1 MDIIAKFVD
10 FIGEL
15 YTSLNSGA
23 LFFGSVG
30 DLVRSIVD
38 ILLVAFLISWALIFI
53 KQSRAWQLI
62 KGIIILYVFA
72 FICSL
77 CGLQMVGFLFSN
89 FLYIFAVMVVVIF
102 QPELRRILET
112 VGIKSFMSIRGVV
125 GGGNLVENKDETSVL
140 IDEICDACKEMCKTY
155 TGALI
160 LLERSTKLDELLIQ
174 ENTTKFDSSVTS
186 VVLQSLFYKGAPM
199 HDGAV
204 LIRDGK
210 IIAARCHINAPV
222 TLHTLNR
229 AGTRHKAA
237 VAASEMGDTIAIAV
251 SEERGK
257 SSIAVNGNLV
267 EMKNEEELRAN
278 LRYLFGLVE
287 NRDNKKSIGN
297 AFKNFS
303 KKKGSK
309 EEVKVADAILAQGN
323 GNEADSQVPSLGKK
337 RKKKN
342 KVSFVERIL
351 ILVVSLLISTGLW
364 VYIQINNN
372 PVVSRTFTVP
382 VEFSNQSISDDYKVS
397 YPIDTVQVEIVGRQQ
412 TISQI
417 SANNIIATLDFS
429 VIDTQEG
436 AVAQENYNL
445 PVIVESRDTDFYF
458 RVEQMIPDKVPVY
471 IYQ

>member
-10 FIGEL
+10 FIEEL
-15 YTSLNSGA
+15 YRSLNNGY

-30 DLVRSIVD
+30 DLVRSLCD
-38 ILLVAFLISWALIFI
+38 ILLVAFLIYWALVFI

-72 FICSL
+72 FVCSL
-77 CGLQMVGFLFSN
+77 FGLQMVGYLFSN
-89 FLYIFAVMVVVIF
+89 FLYILAFMIIVIF

-112 VGIKSFMSIRGVV
+112 VGIKSFTSLRGVV
-125 GGGNLVENKDETSVL
+125 GVSNSFENKDEYSVL

-160 LLERSTKLDELLIQ
+160 LLERTTRLDELLIQ
-174 ENTTKFDSSVTS
+174 ENATKFDSSVTS

-204 LIRDGK
+204 LIREGK
-210 IIAARCHINAPV
+210 IIAARCHVNAPV

-257 SSIAVNGNLV
+257 TSIAVNGNLV
-267 EMKNEEELRAN
+267 EMKNDEELRAN

-287 NRDNKKSIGN
+287 TKESKRVFGKAI
-297 AFKNFS
+297 KNFS
-303 KKKGSK
+303 KKKSSK
-309 EEVKVADAILAQGN
+309 ENVKVSDIIIAQSAEN
-323 GNEADSQVPSLGKK
+323 QNNTTPELGKK
-337 RKKKN
+337 KKK
-342 KVSFVERIL
+342 KSGVSFLEKL
-351 ILVVSLLISTGLW
+351 IIVVVSLLISTGLW
-364 VYIQINNN
+364 VYIQINDN
-372 PVVSRTFTVP
+372 PVVSKKFTIP
-382 VEFSNQSISDDYKVS
+382 VEFSNQSISEEYKVTF
-397 YPIDTVQVEIVGRQQ
+397 PIDTVEVEIRGRQQ

-417 SANNIIATLDFS
+417 SANNLVATLDFS
-429 VIDTQEG
+429 NVNGEDVTGKET
-436 AVAQENYNL
+436 YDL
-445 PVIVESRDTDFYF
+445 PVIIESRDTDFYF
-458 RVEQMIPDKVPVY
+458 RVEQKIPDTISVY